1 MAGVLSHLSLGNVLL
16 DYGTPLVLGAV
27 LGGQLG
33 PRISRR
39 TRPEV
44 LKKALIIVILLIG
57 FRMVLSI

>member
-1 MAGVLSHLSLGNVLL
+1 ML